1 MAPRLYRALVFALYQ
16 LSIVVAIALL
26 PVALVTSRVGLPL
39 PIGRFVARLGSASEN
54 VADGADA
61 RGPGDRRDP
70 TDAA

>member
-39 PIGRFVARLGSASEN
+39 PIGRFVARLGSAYEKASG
-54 VADGADA
+54 GADSLV
-61 RGPGDRRDP
+61 PGDRRDP
-70 TDAA
+70 TDPA